1 MKVLLDLFPA
11 RARLS
16 PAEHAP
22 SPEEQLAATVLSRL
36 PQSRYVD
43 AVRVVISDERVMI
56 AADTSRGPAL
66 IFNER
71 YDGATLSLNK
81 KGTSRL
87 VTETGK
93 FVTFDKDANCGCG
106 SRLRGWNPYTT
117 LHSAND
123 PTE

>member
-1 MKVLLDLFPA
+1 MKVVFDLFPA
-11 RARLS
+11 RARLT
-16 PAEHAP
+16 PPEHLG
-22 SPEEQLAATVLSRL
+22 ELDGYGEITVLTRL

-43 AVRVVISDERVMI
+43 AVRIVISDSRVMI
-56 AADTSRGPAL
+56 AGDTSKGPAL

-71 YDGATLSLNK
+71 YSPTSAVLNR

-87 VTETGK
+87 ITETGK
-93 FVTFDKDANCGCG
+93 LVVFDKDNNCGCG

-117 LHSAND
+117 LNSIND